1 MLSCLLFDCLITVP
15 VCSCSWYPAVYDELA
30 GCLCLPVSVR
40 CVEGGLTQS
49 GGGSQYTCTQHC
61 RPVTT
66 FLTTTRR
73 WETFTHNSL
82 LLVLLTIVNLATHN
96 LGPNLYHPPL
106 HYLRCIVI
114 SNSWVTTSYH
124 GVTKTDGWLIEPD
137 SPRLWVVS
145 SVRCSKYPPI
155 IYSSILHVRYFL
167 HCLLCSDQGVGQVWL
182 GAWRGGGHW
191 TLDSFLHYKIP
202 TT

>member
-1 MLSCLLFDCLITVP
+1 MSTCQCP
-15 VCSCSWYPAVYDELA
+15 VCGGRPD
-30 GCLCLPVSVR
+30 SVR
-40 CVEGGLTQS
+40 WRQS
-49 GGGSQYTCTQHC
+49 VHLHTTLS
-61 RPVTT
+61 RVTT

-96 LGPNLYHPPL
+96 LGTYLYHPPL
-106 HYLRCIVI
+106 HYLRCTVI

-124 GVTKTDGWLIEPD
+124 GVTKIDGWLIEPD

-191 TLDSFLHYKIP
+191 TLDIGQFLALQ
-202 TT
+202 